1 MVSSNVTHTKFVDC
15 FNAKRFLTHKTCYT
29 FKYNFFILGYT
40 GVYIYCMHE
49 EESRVVICKVNKL
62 K

>member
-1 MVSSNVTHTKFVDC
+1 MHTKFVDC
-15 FNAKRFLTHKTCYT
+15 FNAKRFLSHHKTCYT